1 MTACHRDVLFHLCC
15 GENECHRAEPYDS
28 LSSRRRSPFINALN
42 NISSPPSPAG
52 QSGQGTLN
60 RMTVKCHNKNG
71 MLTASTPLFPASLFL
86 QLSHSFPPTSHP
98 YTHTHTHCCTCSH
111 FDLEA
116 SDRAREELCAS
127 TSAEV
132 TLALMPINVHYTR
145 VARTH
150 PTTIKMHNFA
160 PLTTT
165 AVKCRQIQSSSLGIL
180 GNNCLKTISSM
191 SSKKRCNRIIFISKI
206 QND

>member
-71 MLTASTPLFPASLFL
+71 MLTASTPPSSLPLSFCCSLTPFL
-86 QLSHSFPPTSHP
+86 LLPILTHI
-98 YTHTHTHCCTCSH
+98 HTHIALLVHI
-111 FDLEA
+111 LIWK
-116 SDRAREELCAS
+116 R
-127 TSAEV
+127 V
-132 TLALMPINVHYTR
+132 TGPERNCV
-145 VARTH
+145 
-150 PTTIKMHNFA
+150 P
-160 PLTTT
+160 PLQQ
-165 AVKCRQIQSSSLGIL
+165 RSPWP
-180 GNNCLKTISSM
+180 
-191 SSKKRCNRIIFISKI
+191 
-206 QND
+206 

>member
-86 QLSHSFPPTSHP
+86 LLSHSFPPTSHP
-98 YTHTHTHCCTCSH
+98 YRHTHTHIAVLVHILIWKRVTGP
-111 FDLEA
+111 E
-116 SDRAREELCAS
+116 RNCA
-127 TSAEV
+127 
-132 TLALMPINVHYTR
+132 P
-145 VARTH
+145 
-150 PTTIKMHNFA
+150 
-160 PLTTT
+160 PLQQ
-165 AVKCRQIQSSSLGIL
+165 RSPWP
-180 GNNCLKTISSM
+180 
-191 SSKKRCNRIIFISKI
+191 
-206 QND
+206 

>member
-15 GENECHRAEPYDS
+15 GENECHHAEPYDS

-71 MLTASTPLFPASLFL
+71 MLTASTPLFPASLFCCSL
-86 QLSHSFPPTSHP
+86 TLFLLHP
-98 YTHTHTHCCTCSH
+98 VLTHTHCCTCSH

-145 VARTH
+145 VARTR
-150 PTTIKMHNFA
+150 PATIKMHNFTL
-160 PLTTT
+160 LTTT
-165 AVKCRQIQSSSLGIL
+165 AVKRRYSLPL
-180 GNNCLKTISSM
+180 WEY
-191 SSKKRCNRIIFISKI
+191 
-206 QND
+206 

>member
-1 MTACHRDVLFHLCC
+1 MRTHRTSSNPQPDSRDRKGREGEGWDGGAVSWVTACHRDVLFHLCC

-86 QLSHSFPPTSHP
+86 LLSHSFPPTSHP
-98 YTHTHTHCCTCSH
+98 YTHTHTHTLLYLFTFWFGSEWQGQRGTVRLH
-111 FDLEA
+111 F
-116 SDRAREELCAS
+116 SRG
-127 TSAEV
+127 
-132 TLALMPINVHYTR
+132 
-145 VARTH
+145 H
-150 PTTIKMHNFA
+150 PGPDAH
-160 PLTTT
+160 
-165 AVKCRQIQSSSLGIL
+165 
-180 GNNCLKTISSM
+180 
-191 SSKKRCNRIIFISKI
+191 
-206 QND
+206 